1 MTMPS
6 KARRLGNAFRLGV
19 IYAAGATAAMDEA
32 KWITVHPNGTGAN
45 AKGDPIKG
53 RPLLIDGET
62 GTILGGAGGKFRGK
76 KLTDFKTSRKKMAFK
91 SSGSASKP
99 AKPHHNN
106 PALAGSGPFAAMA
119 RKFARENP
127 EKFAEAQKQRGQPG
141 KNPTIAAMRE
151 LNQLRHSAPSAGI
164 PPASAAQPQVS
175 APAPASAS
183 ASSYKEA
190 AERVKQIQEKQKD
203 IDRQIHS
210 LVSTVDWNDSDAPEA
225 KQALSQIAKLR
236 SDYAKLNDDLG
247 SAIKERA
254 ALEKTTDH
262 PNFTH
267 ATTGRSEGEIT
278 SGSWEREQARKHRNF
293 MANTFG
299 TSSSET
305 PANATKKETNGLK
318 IKQPENSEI
327 SLPKPAAP
335 ANWREMSYGEQFA
348 AKMDMQK
355 QFLTPDLDYS
365 KLSEKDLNTYER
377 VAKEA
382 ANERD
387 RYFDGKTV
395 TTNADLAQKRLDQIQ
410 DYKTYRGSAL
420 KSQEAAADVRQY
432 GKLWESSD
440 GRVKRL
446 YLKPYNLGLKT
457 EKYKTGNIKNATVNG
472 EPISNSK
479 ASGLLNMEA
488 YINLKTGKLEGSDA
502 REFSKYFGKDIDKII
517 SDNFS
522 AGDAS

>member
-1 MTMPS
+1 MDAA
-6 KARRLGNAFRLGV
+6 KAGKIGRAFALGYVYGHGV
-19 IYAAGATAAMDEA
+19 LMAQDEA
-32 KWITVHPNGTGAN
+32 QWITVHPNGKGAN
-45 AKGDPIKG
+45 ANGDPIKG
-53 RPLLIDGET
+53 RPVLIDSDTGE
-62 GTILGGAGGKFRGK
+62 ILGGAGGKFTGRHISAMPKGGK
-76 KLTDFKTSRKKMAFK
+76 HEQPGAQMVISRAHLKREHPEMFAPKQNK
-91 SSGSASKP
+91 S
-99 AKPHHNN
+99 
-106 PALAGSGPFAAMA
+106 AGSRSDKGGKTTAA
-119 RKFARENP
+119 
-127 EKFAEAQKQRGQPG
+127 
-141 KNPTIAAMRE
+141 
-151 LNQLRHSAPSAGI
+151 
-164 PPASAAQPQVS
+164 
-175 APAPASAS
+175 AS

-190 AERVKQIQEKQKD
+190 AERVKQIQEQQKD

-210 LVSTVDWNDSDAPEA
+210 LVSTVDWGGGNDTPEA

-236 SDYAKLNDDLG
+236 SDYAKLDDDLG

-267 ATTGRSEGEIT
+267 ATTGRNESEIT
-278 SGSWEREQARKHRNF
+278 SGTWEREQARRYRNF
-293 MANTFG
+293 MTNTFG
-299 TSSSET
+299 ASGSET
-305 PANATKKETNGLK
+305 KETNGLK

-327 SLPKPAAP
+327 SLPKPAVP

>member
-1 MTMPS
+1 MDTE
-6 KARRLGNAFRLGV
+6 KAGKIGRAFALGYVYGHGV
-19 IYAAGATAAMDEA
+19 LMAQDEA

-45 AKGDPIKG
+45 ANGDPIKG
-53 RPLLIDGET
+53 RPLLIDDET
-62 GTILGGAGGKFRGK
+62 GSILGGMGGKGKGK
-76 KLTDFKTSRKKMAFK
+76 KLTDFKTSRKKMTFK

-106 PALAGSGPFAAMA
+106 PSLAGSGPFAAMA

-151 LNQLRHSAPSAGI
+151 LNQLRHSAPSASI

-190 AERVKQIQEKQKD
+190 AERVKQIQERQKD

-210 LVSTVDWNDSDAPEA
+210 LVSTVDWNDSDTPEA

-267 ATTGRSEGEIT
+267 ATIGRNESEIT
-278 SGSWEREQARKHRNF
+278 SGTWEREQARRYRNF

-305 PANATKKETNGLK
+305 PANATKKDTNGLK

-327 SLPKPAAP
+327 SLPKPAVP

-387 RYFDGKTV
+387 RYFGGKTV

-446 YLKPYNLGLKT
+446 YLKPYNLGLKA

-522 AGDAS
+522 VGDAS

>member
-1 MTMPS
+1 MDAE
-6 KARRLGNAFRLGV
+6 KARKIGRAFRLGMAWGKGV
-19 IYAAGATAAMDEA
+19 SMAQDDAQWM
-32 KWITVHPNGTGAN
+32 TVHPNGKGVNAN
-45 AKGDPIKG
+45 GDPIKG
-53 RPLLIDGET
+53 RPVLIDSDTGE
-62 GTILGGAGGKFRGK
+62 ILGGAGGKFTGRHISAMPKGGK
-76 KLTDFKTSRKKMAFK
+76 HEQPGAQMVINRAHLKKEHPEMFAPKQNK
-91 SSGSASKP
+91 S
-99 AKPHHNN
+99 
-106 PALAGSGPFAAMA
+106 AGS
-119 RKFARENP
+119 
-127 EKFAEAQKQRGQPG
+127 
-141 KNPTIAAMRE
+141 
-151 LNQLRHSAPSAGI
+151 
-164 PPASAAQPQVS
+164 
-175 APAPASAS
+175 
-183 ASSYKEA
+183 
-190 AERVKQIQEKQKD
+190 
-203 IDRQIHS
+203 
-210 LVSTVDWNDSDAPEA
+210 
-225 KQALSQIAKLR
+225 R
-236 SDYAKLNDDLG
+236 SD
-247 SAIKERA
+247 
-254 ALEKTTDH
+254 
-262 PNFTH
+262 
-267 ATTGRSEGEIT
+267 
-278 SGSWEREQARKHRNF
+278 
-293 MANTFG
+293 NTFG
-299 TSSSET
+299 TGASGSET
-305 PANATKKETNGLK
+305 KETNGLK

-327 SLPKPAAP
+327 SLPKPAVP

-395 TTNADLAQKRLDQIQ
+395 TTNADLAQRRLDQIQ

-457 EKYKTGNIKNATVNG
+457 EKYNTGNIKSATVNG

-502 REFSKYFGKDIDKII
+502 REFSKYFGKDIDRII

-522 AGDAS
+522 VGDAS

>member
-1 MTMPS
+1 MN
-6 KARRLGNAFRLGV
+6 AERAEELGRAFALGYV
-19 IYAAGATAAMDEA
+19 YGQGVLMAQDEA

-45 AKGDPIKG
+45 ANGDPIKG
-53 RPLLIDGET
+53 RPLLIDDET
-62 GTILGGAGGKFRGK
+62 GSILGGMGGKGKGK
-76 KLTDFKTSRKKMAFK
+76 KLTDFKTSRKKMTFK

-106 PALAGSGPFAAMA
+106 PSLAGIS
-119 RKFARENP
+119 
-127 EKFAEAQKQRGQPG
+127 
-141 KNPTIAAMRE
+141 
-151 LNQLRHSAPSAGI
+151 
-164 PPASAAQPQVS
+164 PASAAQPQGS

-183 ASSYKEA
+183 GAS
-190 AERVKQIQEKQKD
+190 
-203 IDRQIHS
+203 
-210 LVSTVDWNDSDAPEA
+210 
-225 KQALSQIAKLR
+225 
-236 SDYAKLNDDLG
+236 G
-247 SAIKERA
+247 
-254 ALEKTTDH
+254 
-262 PNFTH
+262 
-267 ATTGRSEGEIT
+267 GET
-278 SGSWEREQARKHRNF
+278 
-293 MANTFG
+293 
-299 TSSSET
+299 
-305 PANATKKETNGLK
+305 KETNGLK
-318 IKQPENSEI
+318 IKQPEKSEI

>member
-1 MTMPS
+1 MDAE
-6 KARRLGNAFRLGV
+6 KAEELGRAFALGYV
-19 IYAAGATAAMDEA
+19 YGHGVLMAQDEA
-32 KWITVHPNGTGAN
+32 RWITVHPNGTGAN
-45 AKGDPIKG
+45 ANGDPIKG
-53 RPLLIDGET
+53 RPLLIDDET
-62 GTILGGAGGKFRGK
+62 GSILGGMGGKGKGK
-76 KLTDFKTSRKKMAFK
+76 KLTDFKTSRKKMTFK

-99 AKPHHNN
+99 AEPHHNN
-106 PALAGSGPFAAMA
+106 PSLAGIS
-119 RKFARENP
+119 
-127 EKFAEAQKQRGQPG
+127 
-141 KNPTIAAMRE
+141 
-151 LNQLRHSAPSAGI
+151 
-164 PPASAAQPQVS
+164 PASAAQPQGS

-183 ASSYKEA
+183 GAS
-190 AERVKQIQEKQKD
+190 
-203 IDRQIHS
+203 
-210 LVSTVDWNDSDAPEA
+210 
-225 KQALSQIAKLR
+225 
-236 SDYAKLNDDLG
+236 G
-247 SAIKERA
+247 
-254 ALEKTTDH
+254 
-262 PNFTH
+262 
-267 ATTGRSEGEIT
+267 GET
-278 SGSWEREQARKHRNF
+278 
-293 MANTFG
+293 
-299 TSSSET
+299 
-305 PANATKKETNGLK
+305 KETNGLK
-318 IKQPENSEI
+318 IKQPEKSEI

-395 TTNADLAQKRLDQIQ
+395 KTNADLAQKRLDQIQ

-457 EKYKTGNIKNATVNG
+457 EKYNTGNIKNATVNG

-522 AGDAS
+522 IGDAS

>member
-1 MTMPS
+1 MDAE
-6 KARRLGNAFRLGV
+6 KAGKIGRAFALGYVYGHGV
-19 IYAAGATAAMDEA
+19 LMAQDDAQ
-32 KWITVHPNGTGAN
+32 WITVHPNGKGAN
-45 AKGDPIKG
+45 ANGEPIKG
-53 RPLLIDGET
+53 RPVLIDSDTGE
-62 GTILGGAGGKFRGK
+62 ILGGAGGKFTGRHISAMPKGGKHEQPGAQMVINRAHLKKEHPEMFAPKQNKSAESRSDKRGK
-76 KLTDFKTSRKKMAFK
+76 T
-91 SSGSASKP
+91 
-99 AKPHHNN
+99 
-106 PALAGSGPFAAMA
+106 
-119 RKFARENP
+119 
-127 EKFAEAQKQRGQPG
+127 
-141 KNPTIAAMRE
+141 
-151 LNQLRHSAPSAGI
+151 
-164 PPASAAQPQVS
+164 SAATP
-175 APAPASAS
+175 

-190 AERVKQIQEKQKD
+190 DERVKQIQEQQKD

-210 LVSTVDWNDSDAPEA
+210 LVSSIDWFGGNHTPEA
-225 KQALSQIAKLR
+225 EQALSQIAKLR

-254 ALEKTTDH
+254 ALEK
-262 PNFTH
+262 PNSNFTH
-267 ATTGRSEGEIT
+267 ATTGRSENEIT
-278 SGSWEREQARKHRNF
+278 SSTWEREQKRRQRNF

-318 IKQPENSEI
+318 IKQPEKSEI
-327 SLPKPAAP
+327 SLPKPAVP

-457 EKYKTGNIKNATVNG
+457 EKYKTGNIKSATVNG
-472 EPISNSK
+472 EPISNSR

-522 AGDAS
+522 VGGAS

>member
-1 MTMPS
+1 MDAE
-6 KARRLGNAFRLGV
+6 KAKELGRAFSLG
-19 IYAAGATAAMDEA
+19 YAYGHGASMAMDEA

-45 AKGDPIKG
+45 ANGDPIKG
-53 RPLLIDGET
+53 RPLLIDDET
-62 GTILGGAGGKFRGK
+62 GTILGGMGGKGKGK
-76 KLTDFKTSRKKMAFK
+76 KLTDFKTSRKKMTFK

-99 AKPHHNN
+99 SKPHHNN
-106 PALAGSGPFAAMA
+106 PA
-119 RKFARENP
+119 
-127 EKFAEAQKQRGQPG
+127 
-141 KNPTIAAMRE
+141 
-151 LNQLRHSAPSAGI
+151 
-164 PPASAAQPQVS
+164 
-175 APAPASAS
+175 PAPAS

-190 AERVKQIQEKQKD
+190 DERVKQIQEQQKD

-210 LVSTVDWNDSDAPEA
+210 LVSTVDWSGSNDTPEA

-254 ALEKTTDH
+254 ALKKTTDH

-267 ATTGRSEGEIT
+267 ATTGRNEGEIT
-278 SGSWEREQARKHRNF
+278 SGTWEREQARRHRNF
-293 MANTFG
+293 MTNTFG
-299 TSSSET
+299 ASGSET
-305 PANATKKETNGLK
+305 KETNGLK

-327 SLPKPAAP
+327 SLPKPAVP

-395 TTNADLAQKRLDQIQ
+395 KTNADLAQKRLDQIQ

-522 AGDAS
+522 VGGAS

>member
-1 MTMPS
+1 MDAE
-6 KARRLGNAFRLGV
+6 KAGKIGRAFALGYVYGHGV
-19 IYAAGATAAMDEA
+19 LMAQDEA

-45 AKGDPIKG
+45 ANGDPIKG
-53 RPLLIDGET
+53 RPLLIDDET
-62 GTILGGAGGKFRGK
+62 GSILGGMGGKGKGK
-76 KLTDFKTSRKKMAFK
+76 KLTDFKTSRKKMTFK
-91 SSGSASKP
+91 SSGSASKS

-106 PALAGSGPFAAMA
+106 PSLAGSGP
-119 RKFARENP
+119 
-127 EKFAEAQKQRGQPG
+127 
-141 KNPTIAAMRE
+141 
-151 LNQLRHSAPSAGI
+151 
-164 PPASAAQPQVS
+164 AAQPQVS

-183 ASSYKEA
+183 GASA
-190 AERVKQIQEKQKD
+190 
-203 IDRQIHS
+203 
-210 LVSTVDWNDSDAPEA
+210 
-225 KQALSQIAKLR
+225 
-236 SDYAKLNDDLG
+236 
-247 SAIKERA
+247 
-254 ALEKTTDH
+254 
-262 PNFTH
+262 
-267 ATTGRSEGEIT
+267 
-278 SGSWEREQARKHRNF
+278 
-293 MANTFG
+293 
-299 TSSSET
+299 SET
-305 PANATKKETNGLK
+305 KETNGLK

-327 SLPKPAAP
+327 SLPKPAVP

-502 REFSKYFGKDIDKII
+502 REFSKFFGKDIDKII
-517 SDNFS
+517 SDNFTP
-522 AGDAS
+522 GGAS

>member
-1 MTMPS
+1 MDAERA
-6 KARRLGNAFRLGV
+6 KELGRAFRLGMAWGKGV
-19 IYAAGATAAMDEA
+19 SMAQDDAQ
-32 KWITVHPNGTGAN
+32 WITVHPNGKGAN
-45 AKGDPIKG
+45 ANGDPIKG
-53 RPLLIDGET
+53 RPVLIDSDTGE
-62 GTILGGAGGKFRGK
+62 ILGGAGGKFTGRHISAMPKGGK
-76 KLTDFKTSRKKMAFK
+76 HEQPGAQMVINRAHLKREHPEMFAPKQNK
-91 SSGSASKP
+91 S
-99 AKPHHNN
+99 
-106 PALAGSGPFAAMA
+106 AGSRSDKRDKTTAA
-119 RKFARENP
+119 
-127 EKFAEAQKQRGQPG
+127 
-141 KNPTIAAMRE
+141 
-151 LNQLRHSAPSAGI
+151 AP
-164 PPASAAQPQVS
+164 
-175 APAPASAS
+175 

-190 AERVKQIQEKQKD
+190 AERVKQIQEQQKD
-203 IDRQIHS
+203 IDRKIHS
-210 LVSTVDWNDSDAPEA
+210 LVSTVDWNDGNDTPEA

-278 SGSWEREQARKHRNF
+278 SGTWEREQARRYKNF

-299 TSSSET
+299 ASGSET
-305 PANATKKETNGLK
+305 KETNGLK

-327 SLPKPAAP
+327 SLPKPAVP

-517 SDNFS
+517 SDNFTP
-522 AGDAS
+522 GDAS

>member
-1 MTMPS
+1 MDAERA
-6 KARRLGNAFRLGV
+6 KELGRAFSLG
-19 IYAAGATAAMDEA
+19 YAYGHGASMAMDDA
-32 KWITVHPNGTGAN
+32 QWITVHPNGKGAN
-45 AKGDPIKG
+45 ANGDPIKG
-53 RPLLIDGET
+53 RPVLIDSDTGE
-62 GTILGGAGGKFRGK
+62 ILGGAGGKFTGRHISAMPKGGK
-76 KLTDFKTSRKKMAFK
+76 HEQPGAQMVINRAHLKREHPEMFAPKQNK
-91 SSGSASKP
+91 S
-99 AKPHHNN
+99 
-106 PALAGSGPFAAMA
+106 AGS
-119 RKFARENP
+119 R
-127 EKFAEAQKQRGQPG
+127 
-141 KNPTIAAMRE
+141 
-151 LNQLRHSAPSAGI
+151 SAAGI

-183 ASSYKEA
+183 
-190 AERVKQIQEKQKD
+190 
-203 IDRQIHS
+203 
-210 LVSTVDWNDSDAPEA
+210 
-225 KQALSQIAKLR
+225 
-236 SDYAKLNDDLG
+236 G
-247 SAIKERA
+247 
-254 ALEKTTDH
+254 
-262 PNFTH
+262 
-267 ATTGRSEGEIT
+267 T
-278 SGSWEREQARKHRNF
+278 SGS
-293 MANTFG
+293 
-299 TSSSET
+299 ET
-305 PANATKKETNGLK
+305 KETNGLK
-318 IKQPENSEI
+318 IKQPEISEI
-327 SLPKPAAP
+327 SLPKPAVP

-502 REFSKYFGKDIDKII
+502 REFSKYFGKDIDRII

-522 AGDAS
+522 VGGAS

>member
-1 MTMPS
+1 MDAERA
-6 KARRLGNAFRLGV
+6 KELGRAFSLG
-19 IYAAGATAAMDEA
+19 YAYGHGASMAMDEA

-45 AKGDPIKG
+45 ANGDPIKG
-53 RPLLIDGET
+53 RPLLIDDET
-62 GTILGGAGGKFRGK
+62 GTILGGMGGKGKGK
-76 KLTDFKTSRKKMAFK
+76 KLTDFKTSRKKMTFK

-99 AKPHHNN
+99 AKP
-106 PALAGSGPFAAMA
+106 
-119 RKFARENP
+119 
-127 EKFAEAQKQRGQPG
+127 
-141 KNPTIAAMRE
+141 
-151 LNQLRHSAPSAGI
+151 
-164 PPASAAQPQVS
+164 QVS

-183 ASSYKEA
+183 
-190 AERVKQIQEKQKD
+190 
-203 IDRQIHS
+203 
-210 LVSTVDWNDSDAPEA
+210 
-225 KQALSQIAKLR
+225 
-236 SDYAKLNDDLG
+236 
-247 SAIKERA
+247 
-254 ALEKTTDH
+254 
-262 PNFTH
+262 
-267 ATTGRSEGEIT
+267 GE
-278 SGSWEREQARKHRNF
+278 SGS
-293 MANTFG
+293 
-299 TSSSET
+299 ET
-305 PANATKKETNGLK
+305 KETNGLK

-327 SLPKPAAP
+327 SLPKPAVP

-395 TTNADLAQKRLDQIQ
+395 KTNADLAQKRLDQIQ

-522 AGDAS
+522 VGGAS

>member
-1 MTMPS
+1 MDTE
-6 KARRLGNAFRLGV
+6 KAGKIGRAFALGYVYGHGV
-19 IYAAGATAAMDEA
+19 LMAQDEA
-32 KWITVHPNGTGAN
+32 RWITVHPNGTGAN
-45 AKGDPIKG
+45 ANGDPIKG
-53 RPLLIDGET
+53 RPLLIDDET
-62 GTILGGAGGKFRGK
+62 GSILGGMGGKGKGK
-76 KLTDFKTSRKKMAFK
+76 KLTDFKTSRKKMTFK
-91 SSGSASKP
+91 SSSSASKP

-106 PALAGSGPFAAMA
+106 PSLAGP
-119 RKFARENP
+119 
-127 EKFAEAQKQRGQPG
+127 
-141 KNPTIAAMRE
+141 
-151 LNQLRHSAPSAGI
+151 APSAGI
-164 PPASAAQPQVS
+164 PPASGAQPQVS

-190 AERVKQIQEKQKD
+190 AERVKQIQEQQKD

-210 LVSTVDWNDSDAPEA
+210 LVSTVDWNDGDAPET

-267 ATTGRSEGEIT
+267 ATTGRNESEIT
-278 SGSWEREQARKHRNF
+278 SGTWEREQARRHRNF
-293 MANTFG
+293 MTNTFG
-299 TSSSET
+299 ASGGG
-305 PANATKKETNGLK
+305 AKETNGLK
-318 IKQPENSEI
+318 IKQPEKSEI
-327 SLPKPAAP
+327 SLPKPAVP

-446 YLKPYNLGLKT
+446 YLKPYNLGLKA

>member
-1 MTMPS
+1 MDAE
-6 KARRLGNAFRLGV
+6 KAGKIGRAFALGYVYGHGV
-19 IYAAGATAAMDEA
+19 LMAQDDAQ
-32 KWITVHPNGTGAN
+32 WITVHPNGKGAN
-45 AKGDPIKG
+45 ANGDPIKG
-53 RPLLIDGET
+53 RPVLIDSDTGE
-62 GTILGGAGGKFRGK
+62 ILGGAGGKFTGRHISAMPKGGKHEQPGAQMVINRAHLKKEHPEMFAPKRSDKRGK
-76 KLTDFKTSRKKMAFK
+76 TS
-91 SSGSASKP
+91 
-99 AKPHHNN
+99 
-106 PALAGSGPFAAMA
+106 
-119 RKFARENP
+119 
-127 EKFAEAQKQRGQPG
+127 
-141 KNPTIAAMRE
+141 
-151 LNQLRHSAPSAGI
+151 
-164 PPASAAQPQVS
+164 
-175 APAPASAS
+175 APASAS
-183 ASSYKEA
+183 GA
-190 AERVKQIQEKQKD
+190 
-203 IDRQIHS
+203 
-210 LVSTVDWNDSDAPEA
+210 
-225 KQALSQIAKLR
+225 
-236 SDYAKLNDDLG
+236 
-247 SAIKERA
+247 
-254 ALEKTTDH
+254 
-262 PNFTH
+262 
-267 ATTGRSEGEIT
+267 
-278 SGSWEREQARKHRNF
+278 SGS
-293 MANTFG
+293 
-299 TSSSET
+299 ET
-305 PANATKKETNGLK
+305 KETNGLK

-327 SLPKPAAP
+327 SLPKPAVP

-420 KSQEAAADVRQY
+420 KSQEAASDVRQY

-522 AGDAS
+522 VGGAS

>member
-1 MTMPS
+1 MDAE
-6 KARRLGNAFRLGV
+6 KAREIGRAISLG
-19 IYAAGATAAMDEA
+19 YAYGHGASMAMDEA
-32 KWITVHPNGTGAN
+32 KWNTAHPNGTGAN
-45 AKGDPIKG
+45 ANGEQIKG
-53 RPLLIDGET
+53 RPLLIDDET
-62 GTILGGAGGKFRGK
+62 GTILGGMGGKGKGK
-76 KLTDFKTSRKKMAFK
+76 KLTDFKTSRKKMTFK
-91 SSGSASKP
+91 S
-99 AKPHHNN
+99 
-106 PALAGSGPFAAMA
+106 AGA
-119 RKFARENP
+119 
-127 EKFAEAQKQRGQPG
+127 
-141 KNPTIAAMRE
+141 
-151 LNQLRHSAPSAGI
+151 
-164 PPASAAQPQVS
+164 PPASPAQTQDS

-183 ASSYKEA
+183 GA
-190 AERVKQIQEKQKD
+190 
-203 IDRQIHS
+203 
-210 LVSTVDWNDSDAPEA
+210 
-225 KQALSQIAKLR
+225 
-236 SDYAKLNDDLG
+236 
-247 SAIKERA
+247 
-254 ALEKTTDH
+254 
-262 PNFTH
+262 
-267 ATTGRSEGEIT
+267 
-278 SGSWEREQARKHRNF
+278 SGS
-293 MANTFG
+293 
-299 TSSSET
+299 ET
-305 PANATKKETNGLK
+305 KETNGLK
-318 IKQPENSEI
+318 IKQPEKSEI
-327 SLPKPAAP
+327 SLPKPAVP

-457 EKYKTGNIKNATVNG
+457 EKYKTGNIKSATVNG
-472 EPISNSK
+472 EPISNSR
-479 ASGLLNMEA
+479 AGGLLNMEA

-517 SDNFS
+517 SDNFTP
-522 AGDAS
+522 GGAS

>member
-1 MTMPS
+1 MDTER
-6 KARRLGNAFRLGV
+6 AEELGRAFRLGMAWGKGV
-19 IYAAGATAAMDEA
+19 SMAQDEA

-45 AKGDPIKG
+45 ANGDPIKG
-53 RPLLIDGET
+53 RPLLIDDET
-62 GTILGGAGGKFRGK
+62 GSILGGMGGKGKGK
-76 KLTDFKTSRKKMAFK
+76 KLTDFKTSRKKMTFK
-91 SSGSASKP
+91 SPGSASK
-99 AKPHHNN
+99 
-106 PALAGSGPFAAMA
+106 
-119 RKFARENP
+119 
-127 EKFAEAQKQRGQPG
+127 
-141 KNPTIAAMRE
+141 
-151 LNQLRHSAPSAGI
+151 
-164 PPASAAQPQVS
+164 
-175 APAPASAS
+175 
-183 ASSYKEA
+183 
-190 AERVKQIQEKQKD
+190 
-203 IDRQIHS
+203 
-210 LVSTVDWNDSDAPEA
+210 
-225 KQALSQIAKLR
+225 
-236 SDYAKLNDDLG
+236 
-247 SAIKERA
+247 
-254 ALEKTTDH
+254 
-262 PNFTH
+262 
-267 ATTGRSEGEIT
+267 
-278 SGSWEREQARKHRNF
+278 
-293 MANTFG
+293 
-299 TSSSET
+299 

-327 SLPKPAAP
+327 SLPKPAVP
-335 ANWREMSYGEQFA
+335 ANWREMSYGQQFA

-522 AGDAS
+522 VGDAS

>member
-1 MTMPS
+1 MN
-6 KARRLGNAFRLGV
+6 AERAEELGRAFALGYV
-19 IYAAGATAAMDEA
+19 YGHGVLMAQDEA
-32 KWITVHPNGTGAN
+32 RWITVHPNGTGAN
-45 AKGDPIKG
+45 ANGDPIKG
-53 RPLLIDGET
+53 RPLLIDDET
-62 GTILGGAGGKFRGK
+62 GSILGGMGGKGKGK
-76 KLTDFKTSRKKMAFK
+76 KLTDFKTSRKKMTFK

-106 PALAGSGPFAAMA
+106 PSL
-119 RKFARENP
+119 
-127 EKFAEAQKQRGQPG
+127 
-141 KNPTIAAMRE
+141 
-151 LNQLRHSAPSAGI
+151 AGI
-164 PPASAAQPQVS
+164 PPASAAQPQGS

-190 AERVKQIQEKQKD
+190 AERVKQIQEQQKD

-210 LVSTVDWNDSDAPEA
+210 LVSTVDWNDGDAPET

-305 PANATKKETNGLK
+305 PANATKRETNGLK
-318 IKQPENSEI
+318 IKQPEKSEI

>member
-1 MTMPS
+1 MDAE
-6 KARRLGNAFRLGV
+6 KAGKIGRAFALGYVYGHGV
-19 IYAAGATAAMDEA
+19 LMAQDEA
-32 KWITVHPNGTGAN
+32 RWITVHPNGTGAN
-45 AKGDPIKG
+45 ANGDPIKG
-53 RPLLIDGET
+53 RPLLIDDET
-62 GTILGGAGGKFRGK
+62 GSILGGMGGKGKGK
-76 KLTDFKTSRKKMAFK
+76 KLTDFKTSRKKMTFK

-99 AKPHHNN
+99 ANPHHNN
-106 PALAGSGPFAAMA
+106 PSL
-119 RKFARENP
+119 
-127 EKFAEAQKQRGQPG
+127 
-141 KNPTIAAMRE
+141 
-151 LNQLRHSAPSAGI
+151 AGI

-183 ASSYKEA
+183 GAS
-190 AERVKQIQEKQKD
+190 
-203 IDRQIHS
+203 
-210 LVSTVDWNDSDAPEA
+210 
-225 KQALSQIAKLR
+225 
-236 SDYAKLNDDLG
+236 G
-247 SAIKERA
+247 
-254 ALEKTTDH
+254 
-262 PNFTH
+262 
-267 ATTGRSEGEIT
+267 GET
-278 SGSWEREQARKHRNF
+278 
-293 MANTFG
+293 
-299 TSSSET
+299 
-305 PANATKKETNGLK
+305 KETNGLK

-365 KLSEKDLNTYER
+365 KLSEKDLNRYER

-446 YLKPYNLGLKT
+446 YLKPYNLGLKA

-472 EPISNSK
+472 EPISNSE

-522 AGDAS
+522 VGDAS

>member
-1 MTMPS
+1 MD
-6 KARRLGNAFRLGV
+6 AERAEELGRAFALGYV
-19 IYAAGATAAMDEA
+19 YGHGVLMAQDEA

-45 AKGDPIKG
+45 ANGDPIKG
-53 RPLLIDGET
+53 RPLLIDDET
-62 GTILGGAGGKFRGK
+62 GSILGGMGGKGKGK
-76 KLTDFKTSRKKMAFK
+76 KLTDFKTSRKKMTFK
-91 SSGSASKP
+91 SSSASKP

-106 PALAGSGPFAAMA
+106 PSLAGSGPFAAMA

-164 PPASAAQPQVS
+164 PPASIP
-175 APAPASAS
+175 
-183 ASSYKEA
+183 
-190 AERVKQIQEKQKD
+190 
-203 IDRQIHS
+203 
-210 LVSTVDWNDSDAPEA
+210 
-225 KQALSQIAKLR
+225 
-236 SDYAKLNDDLG
+236 
-247 SAIKERA
+247 
-254 ALEKTTDH
+254 
-262 PNFTH
+262 
-267 ATTGRSEGEIT
+267 
-278 SGSWEREQARKHRNF
+278 
-293 MANTFG
+293 
-299 TSSSET
+299 

-318 IKQPENSEI
+318 IKQPETSEI
-327 SLPKPAAP
+327 SLPKPAVP

-446 YLKPYNLGLKT
+446 YLKPYNLGLKA